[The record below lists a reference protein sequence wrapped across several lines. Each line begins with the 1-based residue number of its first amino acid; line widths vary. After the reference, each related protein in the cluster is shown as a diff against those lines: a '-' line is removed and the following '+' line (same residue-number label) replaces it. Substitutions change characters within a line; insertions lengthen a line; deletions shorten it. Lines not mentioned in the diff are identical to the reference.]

1 VPPSAR
7 IALLAAAAFA
17 VTILARLPARWVVP
31 RTGTIACASVDGSI
45 WSGSCSAVTLERLP
59 FGDLA
64 WELSPLKLLT
74 GALAAHVVLAHGPL
88 TGSADVTL
96 RFGGRI
102 DLRNLIADLPL
113 DPRQVPHLPPRLRGA
128 LHTDLALARLEHGA
142 VTELKGRIEAHDVTQ
157 RTGHVTPL
165 GSYAL
170 TFPGGGPEPV
180 GTLVDLGGPL
190 AVQGTLRL
198 TRQPGYELE
207 GTVAVRPD
215 APPELVS
222 DLAYLGS
229 PDALGRRP
237 FNIAGTL

>member
-1 VPPSAR
+1 MT
-7 IALLAAAAFA
+7 LLAAAAFA
-17 VTILARLPARWVVP
+17 LVILARLPARWVVP
-31 RTGTIACASVDGSI
+31 RTGAVACASVDGSI
-45 WSGSCSAVTLERLP
+45 WSGSCSAVTFESRP

-96 RFGGRI
+96 RLGGHI
-102 DLRNLIADLPL
+102 ELRNLVADLPL
-113 DPRQVPHLPPRLRGA
+113 DPRQLPHLPPRLRGQV
-128 LHTDLALARLEHGA
+128 HTDLSLARLEHGA
-142 VTELKGRIEAHDVTQ
+142 VSELKGRIEAHDVTQ

-180 GTLVDLGGPL
+180 GTLADLGGPL

-198 TRQPGYELE
+198 TKQPGYELQ
-207 GTVAVRPD
+207 GTVAVRPE